1 MSSPILASIV
11 SIASAICLGD
21 GSGVAPGGAGPAA
34 GAAAG
39 GAPVPNTNGKAPGVA
54 VPAALAFA
62 AAGPKGEVPDESEA
76 IFTGERGAYA
86 PTDLSFSPWPLGV

>member
-1 MSSPILASIV
+1 M
-11 SIASAICLGD
+11 
-21 GSGVAPGGAGPAA
+21 
-34 GAAAG
+34 
-39 GAPVPNTNGKAPGVA
+39 PNTNGKAPGVA

-86 PTDLSFSPWPLGV
+86 PTDLSFSPSPFSLGTEADPLAGGAYTFLTFWLLYFLLLYFFFLYFWPLYFS